1 MPNRS
6 RLFLLAA
13 ASLLAGCQDGPLSPA
28 AEAPAG
34 PQPGLRTGY
43 VLTPS
48 GNPRKI
54 SYEVR
59 DGLAII
65 EGDIV
70 VGPAEGVA
78 ASPEQAVRSPR
89 GRFQMGPGVGDARQW
104 PNGVVPYVIDANVD
118 RAVVLDAMAQIEYR
132 TSRINDATGN
142 DLPVGQRVNFVPRNG
157 QDSYIFITNG
167 SGCHSA
173 IGRTGGRQ
181 VVSLDRS
188 SAGTCQTVGIAAH
201 EFSHALGLA
210 HEQSRCD
217 RDDFVAVQWDNIQ
230 AGYEGNFFK
239 MCPNDGYRLIARYDE
254 GSVMHYGP
262 KSFSRNGANT
272 ITSLRG
278 RTDEMG
284 QRDGLS
290 WSDVHSI
297 QWMYGWNAGRS
308 GPNGPYRVWNAP
320 DFDHGVD
327 REVQGSTM
335 LRIVC
340 QTTGPAV
347 TGPWNNTSRIWDK
360 LADGGYIA
368 DAYVW
373 TGSEGYVSARC

>member
-1 MPNRS
+1 MINRR
-6 RLFLLAA
+6 RLCLLAA
-13 ASLLAGCQDGPLSPA
+13 ASLLAGCQDGPLSPD
-28 AEAPAG
+28 APAG
-34 PQPGLRTGY
+34 PQPSLRTGY
-43 VLTPS
+43 VLTPN
-48 GNPRKI
+48 GRPREI
-54 SYEVR
+54 RYEVR

-65 EGDIV
+65 EGDVV
-70 VGPAEGVA
+70 VGAAAEVPATR
-78 ASPEQAVRSPR
+78 EQAVRS
-89 GRFQMGPGVGDARQW
+89 GARFHVAPGVGSDARQW
-104 PNGVVPYVIDANVD
+104 PKGVVPYVIDGNVD

-132 TSRINDATGN
+132 TGRINDDTGN

-188 SAGTCQTVGIAAH
+188 SAGTCQTVGIAVH
-201 EFSHALGLA
+201 ELSHALGLA

-217 RDDFVAVQWDNIQ
+217 RDDFAAVHWDNIQ

-239 MCPNDGYRLIARYDE
+239 KCQDDGYRLIARYDE

-262 KSFSRNGANT
+262 RSFSRNGGYT

-284 QRDGLS
+284 QREGLS

-327 REVQGSTM
+327 RQVQESTL

-347 TGPWNNTSRIWDK
+347 TGPWNNTSRIWSK
-360 LADGGYIA
+360 LADGGYIP